1 MCFFELLHHLKIVGA
16 MLAGGKR
23 LSPTVA
29 DSGDGSLYPPGN
41 FVFLFGRARR
51 HRPYNF

>member
-1 MCFFELLHHLKIVGA
+1 MDETLCVSLNLYIYFKNNIVGA

-29 DSGDGSLYPPGN
+29 DSGDRVSMPS
-41 FVFLFGRARR
+41 R
-51 HRPYNF
+51 